1 MGTFRRN
8 VSKGLLI
15 MKFPK
20 NRKRFHEV
28 MSSFS
33 LALNKVE
40 ARHPVERGA
49 IKMKMPVYF

>member
-8 VSKGLLI
+8 VSKSLLI
-15 MKFPK
+15 TKFPK